1 MASGA
6 VDLFIADP
14 SLEGLLKLTKVDLL
28 AVAANYGIT
37 TTKQSLKPVIVATIS
52 QHLLAQ
58 GVVASQEEEDKDEEG
73 LERVEVPPGSS
84 PIRPEGG
91 VGVESRVP
99 LTLPKFQPSPEESG
113 RSVETARLRLRVAR
127 LEADLRDKAERRQQ
141 EYELELRKL
150 DIKRLEVETSKEIR
164 KMEIQAETEVKI
176 QIRQLEL
183 AAGVSSSPPV
193 GREGPFD
200 VGRNI
205 AIVPPFRESEVD
217 SYFSAFERVAG
228 ALHWP
233 KEVWPL
239 LLQCKL
245 TGKAQEVVA
254 SLSLEESGQYDL
266 VKAAVLRAYELV
278 PEAYRQRFRNH
289 RKSSNKTFVEFARD
303 KGSLFDRWCAASKA
317 STYATLRE
325 LTLLEDFKSH
335 LPDDIVVHL
344 NEQKVATMAHAAV
357 MADEYALTHKTVF
370 YPSTPTHGPRPSN
383 SQAVRT
389 SSSPAAQPFTRGPS
403 KAERE
408 CFYCRL
414 PGHLI
419 ADCPTLKAK
428 PKGPLSPSLSK
439 GVGFVGPKKP
449 SVVYSPFLSKGWV
462 SLCDEASQQPITILR
477 DTGAAQSIIVS
488 TSLPWSEKSYCGSH
502 VLLTGIELGT
512 ISVPLHWVYLSS
524 SIVSGRVRVGVVPR
538 LPVDGVSFLLGNDIA
553 GGRVVPVPEV
563 VDNPDPAYTGTE
575 TDRSVFPACVVTRAQ
590 ERTMKNEVGQGEVR
604 PIARKVEAIE
614 SFPVPI
620 TRRQLRQFVGMV
632 GYYRTFCKNFSTVM
646 APLTSLLSPK
656 VQYAWS
662 AECQQAFESAK
673 ALLCASPVLAA
684 PDSSKPFKL
693 EVDASSM
700 GAGAVLIQE
709 DDKGIDRPV
718 CYYSKKFT
726 PCQTRYS
733 TVEQETLALLL
744 ALQFFEVYV
753 GSSALPVTVYTDHN
767 PLVFLGRMYNSNRR
781 LMRWALIVQG
791 YNLTIQH
798 IKGSDNVVADA
809 LSRVW

>member
-52 QHLLAQ
+52 QHLLAH
-58 GVVASQEEEDKDEEG
+58 GVVASQEEEEDKDEEG

-217 SYFSAFERVAG
+217 SHFSAFERVAG

-278 PEAYRQRFRNH
+278 PEAYKQRFRNH

-303 KGSLFDRWCAASKA
+303 KESLFDRWCAASKA

-344 NEQKVATMAHAAV
+344 NEQKVTTVAHAAV

-370 YPSTPTHGPRPSN
+370 YPSTPTRGPRPSN

-389 SSSPAAQPFTRGPS
+389 SRAPAAQPSTRGPS

-428 PKGPLSPSLSK
+428 PKAPLSPSRSK
-439 GVGFVGPKKP
+439 GVGFVSPKKP

-502 VLLTGIELGT
+502 VLLTGIEMGT
-512 ISVPLHWVYLSS
+512 ISVSLHWVYPSS

-575 TDRSVFPACVVTRAQ
+575 TDRSVFCCVCCDTCAGK
-590 ERTMKNEVGQGEVR
+590 KN
-604 PIARKVEAIE
+604 
-614 SFPVPI
+614 
-620 TRRQLRQFVGMV
+620 
-632 GYYRTFCKNFSTVM
+632 
-646 APLTSLLSPK
+646 
-656 VQYAWS
+656 
-662 AECQQAFESAK
+662 
-673 ALLCASPVLAA
+673 
-684 PDSSKPFKL
+684 
-693 EVDASSM
+693 
-700 GAGAVLIQE
+700 
-709 DDKGIDRPV
+709 
-718 CYYSKKFT
+718 
-726 PCQTRYS
+726 
-733 TVEQETLALLL
+733 
-744 ALQFFEVYV
+744 
-753 GSSALPVTVYTDHN
+753 
-767 PLVFLGRMYNSNRR
+767 
-781 LMRWALIVQG
+781 
-791 YNLTIQH
+791 
-798 IKGSDNVVADA
+798 
-809 LSRVW
+809 

>member
-52 QHLLAQ
+52 QHLLAH
-58 GVVASQEEEDKDEEG
+58 GVVASQEEEEDKDEEG

-217 SYFSAFERVAG
+217 SHFSAFERVAG

-303 KGSLFDRWCAASKA
+303 KESLFDRWCAASKA

-344 NEQKVATMAHAAV
+344 NEQKVATVAHAAV

-389 SSSPAAQPFTRGPS
+389 SRAPAAQPFTRGPS

-488 TSLPWSEKSYCGSH
+488 TSLPWSEKSYFGSH
-502 VLLTGIELGT
+502 VLLTGIEMGT
-512 ISVPLHWVYLSS
+512 ISVSLHWVYPSS

-590 ERTMKNEVGQGEVR
+590 ERKMKNVYDVSSLYQAVCDPDPR
-604 PIARKVEAIE
+604 PPNEKDKSPPPSVERIPEGSELELVELVDTITKSKVI
-614 SFPVPI
+614 
-620 TRRQLRQFVGMV
+620 
-632 GYYRTFCKNFSTVM
+632 
-646 APLTSLLSPK
+646 
-656 VQYAWS
+656 
-662 AECQQAFESAK
+662 ECQQNDESLQKCFEA
-673 ALLCASPVLAA
+673 
-684 PDSSKPFKL
+684 
-693 EVDASSM
+693 VD
-700 GAGAVLIQE
+700 
-709 DDKGIDRPV
+709 K
-718 CYYSKKFT
+718 
-726 PCQTRYS
+726 
-733 TVEQETLALLL
+733 
-744 ALQFFEVYV
+744 
-753 GSSALPVTVYTDHN
+753 PVTKESNVAYGLENGLLVRKWTARPSVGVSECVYQVVLPTLFRQQVLSLAHDYTWAGHLGIRKTYDRVLRHFFWPGLKKDVIRYCN
-767 PLVFLGRMYNSNRR
+767 ACKICQLAGKPNQGVPRAPLFP
-781 LMRWALIVQG
+781 IP
-791 YNLTIQH
+791 
-798 IKGSDNVVADA
+798 VVSGG
-809 LSRVW
+809 L